1 MRPHTLRSGCFRSM
15 SENSEPAQSAD
26 KDVDTEAVE
35 YVDVDV
41 RAWVEAARTDPLRY
55 RDRQVTEIVLTT
67 IGIAP
72 SLKDAL
78 VLKGGTLMALAFKS
92 DRLTGDVDF
101 TAQVDPDG
109 FEEKLV
115 TELNDLMPRTA
126 IQLGYLDLMCRVQS
140 VEKKPRAENFLN
152 WDFPALVVRVG
163 SAKRGTRQ
171 EEMLE
176 EGRAARVHQ
185 LEISFR
191 DQVYAFQELYLT
203 DAGVAV
209 HGFTSC
215 ELIAEKFRA
224 LLQQPIRK
232 RNRRQDVFDI
242 AYLTDTHEFSD
253 EDRRVIHKTLVSKC
267 KSRGI
272 EPKRD
277 SLENEDVINRARA
290 DWETLQLELK
300 ELPPFDERFRRVKEL
315 YEALPW

>member
-1 MRPHTLRSGCFRSM
+1 MQADDDDRQP
-15 SENSEPAQSAD
+15 EPI
-26 KDVDTEAVE
+26 E

-41 RAWVEAARTDPLRY
+41 RGWVEAARADPLRY

-72 SLKDAL
+72 SLKNTL

-115 TELNDLMPRTA
+115 AELNELMPRTA
-126 IQLGYLDLMCRVQS
+126 INLGYLDLVCRVQS
-140 VEKKPRAENFLN
+140 VEKKPRPERFLD

-163 SAKRGTRQ
+163 SAERGTRQ
-171 EEMLE
+171 EEKLAA
-176 EGRAARVHQ
+176 GKAARVHH

-191 DQVYAFQELYLT
+191 DQVYAFQELCLT

-209 HGFTSC
+209 HGFTLS
-215 ELIAEKFRA
+215 EVIAEKLRA

-242 AYLTDTHEFSD
+242 AFLIDTHKIDAEDRQAIHDTLMSKCRSRDIEPTKESLTDPEVVD
-253 EDRRVIHKTLVSKC
+253 
-267 KSRGI
+267 
-272 EPKRD
+272 
-277 SLENEDVINRARA
+277 RARA
-290 DWETLQLELK
+290 DWETLQLEVQ
-300 ELPPFDERFRRVKEL
+300 ELPSFDERFQLVSEL
-315 YEALPW
+315 YESLPW